1 MAVDGSD
8 HADKAFERAIFLA
21 QNFNSELEI
30 ITVIHDSKF
39 SLDSSKSSNSTESL
53 KARGEELLEKYKQRA
68 IDCNLRAQSLL
79 KIGDPAQKI
88 IETAE
93 KNNSELII
101 VGSRGLGLFKDLL
114 VGSVSHKVS
123 QHAKCPVMM
132 VR

>member
-21 QNFNSELEI
+21 QNFNSDLEI
-30 ITVIHDSKF
+30 ITVIHDS
-39 SLDSSKSSNSTESL
+39 TESL
-53 KARGEELLEKYKQRA
+53 KTKGEELLEKYKQRA
-68 IDCNLRAQSLL
+68 IDFNLRAQSLL

-88 IETAE
+88 METAE